1 MVAWDLVMRALSHYW
16 RLTREDS
23 LVAQALL
30 EQAISIDPN
39 YGQAHSVL
47 ATSHFFS
54 AHMGWEDWAKAAP
67 IAERSAHAAILADNE
82 DPWAHFALGCVYYM
96 FEQRFEDSRAEFE
109 IALRLNP
116 NFSRAQVYCC
126 LLFTQISLG
135 AEAELA
141 LQRALKSSPRD
152 PLSALYFWTLAYAE
166 FAKGNY
172 KEAIRLA
179 RESVRQRPDFS
190 ACQRVLAA
198 AAGMAGEDQIAKAA
212 VQELCRA
219 QPNGSLEWIKQLPF
233 EHSAEREHF
242 LEGLRRAGL
251 D

>member
-1 MVAWDLVMRALSHYW
+1 MRALSHYW

-116 NFSRAQVYCC
+116 NFSLAQVYCC

-152 PLSALYFWTLAYAE
+152 PLSALYFWTLAYAQ

-212 VQELCRA
+212 VQELRRA